1 MDSDSRFIITPRL
14 IVGVGIALVGVA
26 LTLDRLLIVDA
37 GRILRFWPVGL
48 ILLGAVMI
56 VQGDGRDRTRGVI
69 FAAIGTWLFLNFQG
83 LLTVSMRDLFLPV
96 ILIIIGVNIAL
107 RTSSHRSRRHRPR
120 GGPGSGT
127 DLGGPA
133 VGSAEGAAPFDR
145 VRESTGPPDPAAH
158 ISMFSVM
165 SGVRRAS
172 NASAFRGGDIL
183 AFMGGAHLDLRLATI
198 APGEE
203 AVLDVTAIMGGVEV
217 AVPNTWAV
225 STPVFPF
232 MGAVEDKRLAP
243 LPIDGKL
250 PLDAASPRLVI
261 RGFVMMGNIELRS

>member
-14 IVGVGIALVGVA
+14 ILGLGIALVGVA

-48 ILLGAVMI
+48 ILLGGVMI
-56 VQGDGRDRTRGVI
+56 VQGDGRDRTRGIV
-69 FAAIGTWLFLNFQG
+69 FAAVGTWLFLNFQG

-96 ILIIIGVNIAL
+96 ILIIIGTNIAL
-107 RTSSHRSRRHRPR
+107 RRSSHRSRRHWRHHTGSRSDAGVP
-120 GGPGSGT
+120 GGES
-127 DLGGPA
+127 
-133 VGSAEGAAPFDR
+133 VEGAAPFDR
-145 VRESTGPPDPAAH
+145 VREPIGAPDPAAH

-172 NASAFRGGDIL
+172 NATAFRGGDIL
-183 AFMGGAHLDLRLATI
+183 AFMGGVHLDLRLATI
-198 APGEE
+198 PPGAE

-217 AVPNTWAV
+217 AVPSNWAV

-243 LPIDGKL
+243 LPIDGK
-250 PLDAASPRLVI
+250 PVTDAPRLII